1 MNLALRFLSP
11 ALLGT
16 ALLLPTQTLAQT
28 QATDPWVRATVPAQ
42 RATGLFVELRSAQ
55 GARLMAASTPAAARV
70 EIHEMKMDGDTMRMR
85 AVDSLPLPAG
95 KPVALKPGGLH
106 LMLMDLKAPLLA
118 GEQVSV
124 RLELQGSDGK
134 PEVLEL
140 KAPVRGLGFVAGHG
154 DRRASHTAH

>member
-1 MNLALRFLSP
+1 MNLALRLLSP
-11 ALLGT
+11 ALLGA
-16 ALLLPTQTLAQT
+16 ALLLPQPALAQT
-28 QATDPWVRATVPAQ
+28 QATEPWVRATVPAQ
-42 RATGLFVELRSAQ
+42 KATGLFVELRSPN
-55 GARLMAASTPAAARV
+55 GARLMGASSPAAARV

-85 AVDSLPLPAG
+85 AVDSLNLPAG
-95 KPVALKPGGLH
+95 QAVQLKPGGLH

-124 RLELQGSDGK
+124 RLEFKGNDGK